1 MPRSEGIAAPHGRRF
16 ERILP
21 GTRRPGTR
29 RAFLDQGEPIQGLT
43 VALRM

>member
-1 MPRSEGIAAPHGRRF
+1 MPRSEGIAAPRGRRF
-16 ERILP
+16 ERIL
-21 GTRRPGTR
+21 PGTR